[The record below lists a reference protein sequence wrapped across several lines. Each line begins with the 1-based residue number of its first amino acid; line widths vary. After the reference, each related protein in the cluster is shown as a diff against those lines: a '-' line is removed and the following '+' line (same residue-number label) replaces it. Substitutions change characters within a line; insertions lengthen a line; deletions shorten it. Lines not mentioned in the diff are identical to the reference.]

1 MLKGMR
7 TDGHYL
13 EAKDH
18 INDYTEKTM
27 KMLAKQTGFQNCK
40 FTILKPIASVS
51 GSQGGSFGSFLK
63 KFTIM

>member
-27 KMLAKQTGFQNCK
+27 KILAKQTGFQNRI
-40 FTILKPIASVS
+40 TS
-51 GSQGGSFGSFLK
+51 
-63 KFTIM
+63 